1 MPESLRGLCRIIRN
15 DTPARFT
22 GNLFRWIVESPN
34 GRTYCDTRQSA
45 RDTVAAYKA
54 ERRAL
59 LREGLK
65 QQARA
70 EFYHG

>member
-1 MPESLRGLCRIIRN
+1 MSESLRGLCRITRN

-22 GNLFRWIVESPN
+22 GNFLRWIVESPE
-34 GRTYCDTRQSA
+34 GRTYCDTRQAA
-45 RDTVAAYKA
+45 RDLVHQIKA

-59 LREGLK
+59 LCEGLR
-65 QQARA
+65 QQGRA